1 MQQAPTTGWDKGR
14 SLHTTLHWRWGDQQ
28 AHIQKAEVFD
38 HGHLYLDPQQQHW
51 RNPTSYCNLTGARV
65 VGKQANSALLKS
77 SQLKP
82 RALYRG
88 SDIQDKG
95 KAGLI
100 HIMIPTYTGLMM
112 QRMPLHLRGPRNCS
126 KFSLQKWQHPGDLA
140 QWDPETSGSFVC
152 SPRVQKAPR
161 KTFMCIKLHKPTI
174 YQKVN
179 TVCSNILRE
188 FSIMVTL
195 HVMNKKNPFQMPSF
209 YMILHSK
216 IWQRLRGDLDNSR
229 DKEQSQVI
237 NDSQAYSP
245 VLTVLLQKE
254 AMGSKGENRSTNYQ
268 KW

>member
-188 FSIMVTL
+188 FSIMVTITC
-195 HVMNKKNPFQMPSF
+195 H
-209 YMILHSK
+209 
-216 IWQRLRGDLDNSR
+216 
-229 DKEQSQVI
+229 E
-237 NDSQAYSP
+237 
-245 VLTVLLQKE
+245 
-254 AMGSKGENRSTNYQ
+254 
-268 KW
+268 